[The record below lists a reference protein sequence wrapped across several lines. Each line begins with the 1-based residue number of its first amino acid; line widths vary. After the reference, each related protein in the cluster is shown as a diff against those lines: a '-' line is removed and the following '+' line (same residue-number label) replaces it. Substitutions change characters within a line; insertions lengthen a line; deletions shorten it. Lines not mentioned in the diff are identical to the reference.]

1 MTIAPLIDWHAYNVS
16 AAGRPARRQVSRVIA
31 AAGGDGPGRT
41 VLEIGA
47 GGGADALEFARHGWT
62 VYAYDTDD
70 TLASRLVENTR
81 MPGTVY
87 FRHGDVA
94 EVADFPAVDAV
105 FAAYSLPMLGDAL
118 PTVWERLRAAVKP
131 GGVIAV
137 DLFGDKDTW
146 VENEEIATL
155 SLEQIDAM
163 FEGLHIVRREVRDE
177 DGRSF
182 DGEKKHWHVH
192 SVMARRAR

>member
-47 GGGADALEFARHGWT
+47 GGGADALEFARRGWT

-70 TLASRLVENTR
+70 TLASRLIENTR
-81 MPGTVY
+81 MTGTVH

-94 EVADFPAVDAV
+94 DIETFPSADAV
-105 FAAYSLPMLGDAL
+105 FAAYTLPMLGQEL
-118 PTVWERLRAAVKP
+118 PLVWERLRTAVKP
-131 GGVIAV
+131 GGIFAV
-137 DLFGDKDTW
+137 DLFGEFDSWAEQDG
-146 VENEEIATL
+146 VATL
-155 SLEQIDAM
+155 SAEQIDAM
-163 FEGLHIVRREVRDE
+163 FEGLQIIRREIRDE

-192 SVMARRAR
+192 SVMARAPR